1 MFKDKQELEGILGLW
16 VWSLKSDRIIET
28 GDPVTGLKK
37 STAIDI
43 QARRIVPSDQ
53 DKRLDLKIWLGD
65 DINSI
70 TSVDYALRSV
80 SADIEDASAVWKKKE
95 NKYLVRFVGGKAA
108 HFANVQDST
117 VVSLLSAPSK
127 CSLVSPCAQEVFA
140 SLITSILDIV
150 DDIGPID
157 VQEAEPFRVENSPV
171 IEIVG
176 LLTEMQL
183 GSRQEALLCDMPL
196 MIPQLRLTLRYAAYN
211 GDEAVINERLEAG
224 EVGLNAKNNIE
235 WTPLYCAARNGHE
248 AIVTQLQIEEVEPDA
263 KDIDGRRPLSGAA
276 QNRYIAI
283 VTLLLGTDKVDP
295 HAKDKDDRTP
305 LSWAAQNGH
314 EDFVT
319 QLLRTVKVNPPG
331 QRWTCAVVVC
341 GKERI

>member
-1 MFKDKQELEGILGLW
+1 ME
-16 VWSLKSDRIIET
+16 
-28 GDPVTGLKK
+28 
-37 STAIDI
+37 
-43 QARRIVPSDQ
+43 
-53 DKRLDLKIWLGD
+53 
-65 DINSI
+65 
-70 TSVDYALRSV
+70 
-80 SADIEDASAVWKKKE
+80 KKE

-127 CSLVSPCAQEVFA
+127 CSLVSPCAQDVFA

-183 GSRQEALLCDMPL
+183 GSRQEALLCVMPL
-196 MIPQLRLTLRYAAYN
+196 MTPQLRLTLWYAAYN

-248 AIVTQLQIEEVEPDA
+248 AIVTQLLQIEEVEPDA

-305 LSWAAQNGH
+305 LSWAAQNGRKDVVIELLRIEKVEPDAMDRSGRMPLSCAAQNGH
-314 EDFVT
+314 EDVVT